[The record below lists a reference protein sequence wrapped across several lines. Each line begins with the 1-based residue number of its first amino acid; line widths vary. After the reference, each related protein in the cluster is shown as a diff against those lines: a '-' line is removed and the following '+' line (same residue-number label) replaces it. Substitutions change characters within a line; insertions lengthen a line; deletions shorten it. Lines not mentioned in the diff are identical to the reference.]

1 MMSNRDVHHPSLVNA
16 EPRVVR
22 AGATAA
28 LPEEQRAEAIERLLA
43 RSTRREGLD
52 WDLYSRVDREAWGHG
67 ASAE

>member
-1 MMSNRDVHHPSLVNA
+1 MLITLAWSMQSRGSFVP
-16 EPRVVR
+16 VR
-22 AGATAA
+22 RP

-52 WDLYSRVDREAWGHG
+52 WDLYSRVDRGAWGHG